1 MKQSKCLLKIRRDY
15 VSTFSL
21 SLIGKS
27 KSIES
32 FKVSSLQSLWLL
44 ADDWAKSFL
53 HYTGERCMV
62 CAVLWKIW
70 SMSVDTYPFYKLCMV
85 RSGTS
90 LIGTENLCG
99 WAWLSIFSPRLL
111 PFLSLILH
119 LFIVHLPN
127 YSTNPTNNYWSLS
140 MCQTLR
146 VQWRKLQG
154 PGLQVAGRLISGV
167 GRGWQVN
174 SHFYYNVLNVV
185 IKGSTPLQKDA
196 GGVCQGVRLG

>member
-1 MKQSKCLLKIRRDY
+1 MPSQNQERLCLYFL
-15 VSTFSL
+15 SL

-53 HYTGERCMV
+53 HYTRERCMV

-127 YSTNPTNNYWSLS
+127 YSTNPTKKFFF
-140 MCQTLR
+140 T
-146 VQWRKLQG
+146 V
-154 PGLQVAGRLISGV
+154 
-167 GRGWQVN
+167 
-174 SHFYYNVLNVV
+174 
-185 IKGSTPLQKDA
+185 
-196 GGVCQGVRLG
+196 VRLFVTLKTWYPQATKVFLLRLV